1 MRARSGPA
9 STDSYAMMRG
19 LLATAVLLLVMV
31 GPAISCAP
39 AQTPASEAGAVR
51 VGTAVGDRAPDFTLR
66 LVEGTEVS
74 SAGLLREQRPVFLFF
89 FTTW

>member
-1 MRARSGPA
+1 MMPGP
-9 STDSYAMMRG
+9 
-19 LLATAVLLLVMV
+19 LVTALLLLGMV
-31 GPAISCAP
+31 GPAIACSP
-39 AQTPASEAGAVR
+39 AQTPASGAGAVR

-74 SAGLLREQRPVFLFF
+74 SAGLLNERRPLFLFF

>member
-1 MRARSGPA
+1 
-9 STDSYAMMRG
+9 MMRG
-19 LLATAVLLLVMV
+19 PLAAAVLLLGMV
-31 GPAISCAP
+31 GPAIACAP
-39 AQTPASEAGAVR
+39 AQVPVGQGDVLR

-74 SAGLLREQRPVFLFF
+74 SAELRRERRPAFLFF